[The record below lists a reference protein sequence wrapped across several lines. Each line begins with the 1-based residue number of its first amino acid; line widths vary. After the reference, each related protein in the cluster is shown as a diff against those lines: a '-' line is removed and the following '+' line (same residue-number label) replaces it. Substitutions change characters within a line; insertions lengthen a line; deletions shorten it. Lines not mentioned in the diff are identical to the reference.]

1 MSTPVQSPSSPSPLR
16 LLPQDSLLLCVDIQ
30 QRLCAAMPKDGLAQL
45 VRNAARLIEGAKV
58 MGVPIIVSEQY
69 RRGLG
74 TTIPELASLFPSE
87 TPHFEKLE
95 FSVWAAPEIAT
106 AIAAS
111 GRSQIIVM
119 GMETHICVYQTVRDL
134 LHVGYKVHVPH
145 DAICSREPENAR
157 VGLVLAERA
166 GAVVSATE
174 TVLFD
179 WLHRAGT
186 PEFKAISALVR

>member
-1 MSTPVQSPSSPSPLR
+1 MSISVQSPLSPSPLR
-16 LLPQDSLLLCVDIQ
+16 LLPEHSLLLCVDIQ
-30 QRLCAAMPKDGLAQL
+30 QRLCAAMPKDGLVQL
-45 VRNAARLIEGAKV
+45 VRNAARLIEGAKIL
-58 MGVPIIVSEQY
+58 GVPLIVSEQY

-74 TTIPELASLFPSE
+74 TTIPELTDLFSPA
-87 TPHFEKLE
+87 TTNLEKLE
-95 FSVWAAPEIAT
+95 FSVWASTELAA
-106 AIAAS
+106 AIAAT
-111 GRSQIIVM
+111 GRTQIIVM

-174 TVLFD
+174 TILFD

>member
-1 MSTPVQSPSSPSPLR
+1 MTNPAQSPATPSPLR
-16 LLPQDSLLLCVDIQ
+16 LISQNSLLICVDVQ

-45 VRNAARLIEGAKV
+45 VRNAARLIEGAKTL
-58 MGVPIIVSEQY
+58 GVPILVSEQY

-74 TTIPELASLFPSE
+74 ATISELANLLPAG
-87 TPHFEKLE
+87 TPNLEKLE
-95 FSVWAAPEIAT
+95 FSVWAAPDLAS
-106 AIAAS
+106 AIAAT
-111 GRSQIIVM
+111 GRTQIVVM

-134 LHVGYKVHVPH
+134 MHVGYQVHVPH
-145 DAICSREPENAR
+145 DAICSRDPENAR

-166 GAVVSATE
+166 GAIVTATE

-179 WLHRAGT
+179 WLHRAGS